1 MKKIKVIKTPDI
13 TVYNAVIVD
22 KNTELSYK
30 NEYVNQTVKKLKL
43 HSVTTIKG
51 DGYKSKYDTTINL
64 NEGDMLVFDGE
75 KRGYVKPVE
84 NMATVDEAIE
94 DLKVLKEV

>member
-13 TVYNAVIVD
+13 TVYNAVVVD

-43 HSVTTIKG
+43 HSITTIKG

-84 NMATVDEAIE
+84 NMATVDEVIE

>member
-1 MKKIKVIKTPDI
+1 MKKIKVIKSPDI
-13 TVYNAVIVD
+13 TVYNAVVVD
-22 KNTELSYK
+22 KNTEITYK

-43 HSVTTIKG
+43 HSITNIKG
-51 DGYKSKYDTTINL
+51 EGYKSKYDTTINL
-64 NEGDMLVFDGE
+64 KEGDMLVFDGE

-84 NMATVDEAIE
+84 NMTTVDDAIE

>member
-13 TVYNAVIVD
+13 TVYNAVVVD

-43 HSVTTIKG
+43 HSITTIKG

-94 DLKVLKEV
+94 DLKALKEV